1 MSNNTSTLMSA
12 PVDLTDCVITM
23 LDDGSS
29 YLTHRDTNERVCKAY
44 SFDNAGSDWRSKTTF
59 FTKPDEDGFWCAY
72 DDRGVVKTLD

>member
-1 MSNNTSTLMSA
+1 MSNTTSTLMSA

-29 YLTHRDTNERVCKAY
+29 YCKAY
-44 SFDNAGSDWRSKTTF
+44 SFENAGSDWRSKTTF